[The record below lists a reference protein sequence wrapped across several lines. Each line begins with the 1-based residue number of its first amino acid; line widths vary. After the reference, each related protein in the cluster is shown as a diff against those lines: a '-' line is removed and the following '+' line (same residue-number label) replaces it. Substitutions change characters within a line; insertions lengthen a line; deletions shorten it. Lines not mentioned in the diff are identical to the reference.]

1 MASNSSKTPPS
12 LSKCKTYEDWLKLI
26 KIWRSFTELPAK
38 RQGSALVF
46 FLEDEALD
54 AVLEIDEAET
64 AGENGVDAIK
74 NRLNRLFKIDSTIT
88 KYQAFES
95 FMTSK
100 RPSTKS
106 IQACLDEFDKQLF
119 KTTMSD
125 DILAYQ
131 LLNSANLSTHH
142 EELIKATIPDLQYN
156 IMKDQLKK
164 TFYDASRQ
172 FATKTEDIT
181 KTEETFLAEEF
192 NNIEIQHEYLQD
204 KFH

>member
-1 MASNSSKTPPS
+1 M
-12 LSKCKTYEDWLKLI
+12 
-26 KIWRSFTELPAK
+26 
-38 RQGSALVF
+38 
-46 FLEDEALD
+46 
-54 AVLEIDEAET
+54 
-64 AGENGVDAIK
+64 DAIK

-100 RPSTKS
+100 RPSTMS

-204 KFH
+204 KLH